1 MNTYESTKIIIQSG
15 NYEKES
21 MLKKL
26 DIFLTFNRITLEQYT
41 ELINLI
47 NGVEYE
53 QHFYFRKRYNRVYKY
68 RARCFDT

>member
-47 NGVEYE
+47 NGV
-53 QHFYFRKRYNRVYKY
+53 
-68 RARCFDT
+68 